1 MCFYVSK
8 TPLLITVY
16 IRTLGQ
22 FIESLKDQ
30 GWIRGEAFIENKNG
44 KTIECITG
52 KKYLPASALKEDKI
66 EPNEIAI
73 CNVHKFHRKTNKLIF
88 TPPHL
93 LIRAH
98 IGNKQLIAH
107 LSDEYLVFRNKV
119 IGVHAPQKD
128 RHQLLKIE
136 RYFNDFG
143 ELLRFIILATSSQI
157 KVSRHSVPMTEDFMD
172 LPFPED
178 LNLLKTSQVENII
191 INDILKYQF
200 SKADSEKF
208 ANNIEL
214 NRFALTFCK
223 TLNSIYQ
230 KNSNQFQPYKILDTG
245 NYFAVHF
252 EYSDEIITPIEEQI
266 VDLEQY
272 IQEAIPQRDTNQQHV
287 HIQKIMKVYGKDS
300 IILVKPKQ
308 LRYWLP
314 SIALRDAD
322 EVFAD
327 YVKARYQ
334 DA

>member
-1 MCFYVSK
+1 M
-8 TPLLITVY
+8 
-16 IRTLGQ
+16 
-22 FIESLKDQ
+22 
-30 GWIRGEAFIENKNG
+30 
-44 KTIECITG
+44 
-52 KKYLPASALKEDKI
+52 
-66 EPNEIAI
+66 
-73 CNVHKFHRKTNKLIF
+73 
-88 TPPHL
+88 
-93 LIRAH
+93 
-98 IGNKQLIAH
+98 
-107 LSDEYLVFRNKV
+107 
-119 IGVHAPQKD
+119 
-128 RHQLLKIE
+128 KIE

-157 KVSRHSVPMTEDFMD
+157 KVSRHSVPMAEDFMD

>member
-1 MCFYVSK
+1 M
-8 TPLLITVY
+8 I
-16 IRTLGQ
+16 
-22 FIESLKDQ
+22 
-30 GWIRGEAFIENKNG
+30 
-44 KTIECITG
+44 
-52 KKYLPASALKEDKI
+52 
-66 EPNEIAI
+66 
-73 CNVHKFHRKTNKLIF
+73 
-88 TPPHL
+88 
-93 LIRAH
+93 
-98 IGNKQLIAH
+98 
-107 LSDEYLVFRNKV
+107 
-119 IGVHAPQKD
+119 
-128 RHQLLKIE
+128 
-136 RYFNDFG
+136 
-143 ELLRFIILATSSQI
+143 
-157 KVSRHSVPMTEDFMD
+157 
-172 LPFPED
+172 
-178 LNLLKTSQVENII
+178 
-191 INDILKYQF
+191 
-200 SKADSEKF
+200 
-208 ANNIEL
+208 
-214 NRFALTFCK
+214 FCK

-245 NYFAVHF
+245 NYFAIHF